1 METIHQ
7 SPKERVASSSP
18 ARSRTP
24 KLHERINIRLIHR
37 FAGLTLATFIAI
49 HLTNHL
55 FALVSVEKHINVMEI
70 LRLFYRNP
78 IVETLLLLAI
88 LIQVPSGIM
97 LARRKGWRGLPLEE
111 RAQVASGL
119 YLSFFLV
126 AHVFAVM
133 VGRHFLHLD
142 TNFYFASAPLLS
154 FLWLY
159 YVVYYGL
166 SVIAIFTH
174 IASIHT
180 IKMTDKTTLQRA
192 RQQGIGI
199 FAIGVIISI
208 VILLTFSGV
217 LYPIHLPAAYKW

>member
-1 METIHQ
+1 MKTIPQ
-7 SPKERVASSSP
+7 PPKEQVFSNPQAHLHT
-18 ARSRTP
+18 A
-24 KLHERINIRLIHR
+24 KLHERINIRLMHR
-37 FAGLTLATFIAI
+37 FAGLTLATFIAM

-55 FALVSVEKHINVMEI
+55 FATVSVEKHIKVMEM

-78 IVETLLLLAI
+78 IIETLLLLAI
-88 LIQVPSGIM
+88 CIQVPSGVM

-133 VGRHFLHLD
+133 VGRYFLHVD

-180 IKMTDKTTLQRA
+180 IKMTDRTTLQRA
-192 RQQGIGI
+192 RQQGMVI
-199 FAIGVIISI
+199 FVLGVMISI

-217 LYPIHLPAAYKW
+217 LYRIHLPAAYQW